1 MRRLVSNFFIDI
13 NKMDGK
19 MIEEMIACFMNC
31 DKPYLVSY
39 LEMMLEALIEDDT
52 YDDSECYDEDIEV
65 EQDEEGFFSLK

>member
-1 MRRLVSNFFIDI
+1 
-13 NKMDGK
+13 

-39 LEMMLEALIEDDT
+39 LEMMLESLIEDDT

-65 EQDEEGFFSLK
+65 EQDEEGFYSLK

>member
-1 MRRLVSNFFIDI
+1 
-13 NKMDGK
+13 MDGK